1 MGLWTGLTAS
11 LLRQCTYGAARF
23 GIYGWLKE
31 EGWGGGGKRGL
42 WVNGAV
48 AGLVAGVVGAPAGQS
63 ELYPLFP
70 PASSLPS
77 PPPWCSTEII
87 LVRMCSDSNKTPSLR
102 LNYRNS
108 IDGLFRIIR
117 EEGVGK
123 LWSRGLGVTV
133 GRSVVMNAS
142 QLSW

>member
-77 PPPWCSTEII
+77 PPP
-87 LVRMCSDSNKTPSLR
+87 LVLDRNHPRPNVLR
-102 LNYRNS
+102 LQQNPLTPPKLPELHRRLVS
-108 IDGLFRIIR
+108 DHQGRRGGQVVVERVGGDGG
-117 EEGVGK
+117 EE
-123 LWSRGLGVTV
+123 RGYEC
-133 GRSVVMNAS
+133 
-142 QLSW
+142 